1 MDTAVEPKKKKDP
14 RGRFGKPGVPN
25 PGRPEGATNK
35 YTRVIKEAL
44 LIAAEEHGRNGH
56 GKGKLVG
63 FMHKVLDEDLRTF
76 CMMMARA
83 MSLQVETRTDDA
95 PKDVIYG
102 TVEEVKREMASKGI
116 SFDVMIKMMRNAEMD
131 GDLIDNEDT
140 RQFT

>member
-1 MDTAVEPKKKKDP
+1 
-14 RGRFGKPGVPN
+14 
-25 PGRPEGATNK
+25 
-35 YTRVIKEAL
+35 
-44 LIAAEEHGRNGH
+44 
-56 GKGKLVG
+56 
-63 FMHKVLDEDLRTF
+63 
-76 CMMMARA
+76 MAWA

-116 SFDVMIKMMRNAEMD
+116 SFDVMIKMMRSAEMD